1 MIIAGIVIMALQV
14 YISWVIRQWNRS
26 CKVLMI
32 MNYFSWYWIYY
43 PAFSTSIGYHPTRIS
58 LLIFCKPG
66 LTTRLLSNVMEG
78 RLLQILSPA
87 PMSQKRYLILRLK
100 VCKSILFYGFWCTI
114 ISCGIFSFKVNPST
128 LGIWKCRQSSWS
140 WPELGNLKLFC

>member
-1 MIIAGIVIMALQV
+1 MIIAGIVMMALQV

-43 PAFSTSIGYHPTRIS
+43 PAFSTSIGVSSNSYS

-78 RLLQILSPA
+78 RLLQILSQA
-87 PMSQKRYLILRLK
+87 PMNLKRYLILRLK
-100 VCKSILFYGFWCTI
+100 VYKSTRLSGFCCTI
-114 ISCGIFSFKVNPST
+114 ISCGIFSFKINPST
-128 LGIWKCRQSSWS
+128 LGIWKCRHSSWS
-140 WPELGNLKLFC
+140 WPELGNLKHFC